1 MNCGAGWQRRAPPNE
16 SVKVLLAWSVIER
29 LNALPKRRR
38 QRLGQQ
44 LLKLEESPDLLSE
57 FARTAGDG
65 RRLDVFICDDWA
77 VFDWIAFADRHVK
90 VLEMKPADH
99 VGRG

>member
-1 MNCGAGWQRRAPPNE
+1 MKRYE
-16 SVKVLLAWSVIER
+16 LLLAWSVIER
-29 LNALPKRRR
+29 LNALPKGRR

-57 FARTAGDG
+57 FASTAGDG
-65 RRLDVFICDDWA
+65 RRLDVFIFDGWA
-77 VFDWIAFADRHVK
+77 VFYWIDFADRHVK
-90 VLEMKPADH
+90 VLDMKPADH